1 MVVESVLLVV
11 VELEELLYHYG
22 EDTLQSVL
30 CVVKEERS
38 P

>member
-1 MVVESVLLVV
+1 MVVE
-11 VELEELLYHYG
+11 ELEKLLHHFG

-30 CVVKEERS
+30 LVVKEERA